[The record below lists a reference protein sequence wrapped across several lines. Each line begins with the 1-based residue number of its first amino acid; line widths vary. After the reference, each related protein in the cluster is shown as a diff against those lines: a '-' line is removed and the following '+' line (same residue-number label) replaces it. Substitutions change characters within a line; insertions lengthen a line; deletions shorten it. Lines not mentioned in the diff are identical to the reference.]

1 MAARMIETPSKTC
14 LVCGEKDAP
23 TGMHYGAVT
32 CYACRAFFRRSPDRK
47 RTTRCKFQSDCSV
60 SKNDKQCVEC
70 RLQKCLSVG
79 MKLALVLN
87 ENERK
92 QRFKVSIEKKKLEG
106 NVAPVSEDSTVPGPV
121 LEWSTREPEINW
133 NNESPNIIPLP
144 HSSIPVPVVITQSN
158 NLLQDS
164 MPSTSTLSR
173 DFVKFEP
180 EKIRSGETFPSQHL
194 SPPTSLYIHLPI
206 PPTSRYLQYKLPTII

>member
-1 MAARMIETPSKTC
+1 
-14 LVCGEKDAP
+14 
-23 TGMHYGAVT
+23 
-32 CYACRAFFRRSPDRK
+32 
-47 RTTRCKFQSDCSV
+47 
-60 SKNDKQCVEC
+60 
-70 RLQKCLSVG
+70 

-92 QRFKVSIEKKKLEG
+92 ERFKVSIEKKKLEG
-106 NVAPVSEDSTVPGPV
+106 NVAPVSEDSTRSTVPGPV
-121 LEWSTREPEINW
+121 LERSTREPEIHW

-180 EKIRSGETFPSQHL
+180 EENRSGEKFLSQHL
-194 SPPTSLYIHLPI
+194 PASYLPI
-206 PPTSRYLQYKLPTII
+206 PPPLYTSYHPIPPLPIANYDSDLPSIYKNTSRYSFSNTFGDMPGYMDTAVVKVGNFQNHNTTSTQPLGLH